1 MHQEEHLDSD
11 VESVIDDNTISYHQY
26 QLDNEVQDVPTEVSS
41 APPGEIS
48 MITILDDLRTQLD
61 RHLKVNQEQSLV
73 NDSLRAEL
81 ARRKQEMVSLERN
94 KVKHDLDQT
103 IIQRNKRNAE
113 LEEENVLLKSKLSQ
127 NVESINSLK
136 NESKKVVSEK
146 KVLEDKYLEEIVCL
160 KSANKVATEILQ
172 RFQQPTQTIQF
183 QCNDPPPKRANWGE
197 TTPMPKKKQLLFP
210 GTPSYL
216 QIDPHRNHQLL
227 QNNKPNV
234 PINLSTEPEPATES
248 RKPMPKSH
256 TRIMEPIVEPLELT
270 SSVSSSSKVT
280 MISRFNDC
288 KLSDRKA
295 GSNGISGIFEC

>member
-11 VESVIDDNTISYHQY
+11 VESDIDDNTISYHQY
-26 QLDNEVQDVPTEVSS
+26 QLDNKVQDVPTEVSS

-81 ARRKQEMVSLERN
+81 ARCKQEMVSLERN

-103 IIQRNKRNAE
+103 IIQRNKRNVE

-146 KVLEDKYLEEIVCL
+146 KVLDDKYLEERVCL
-160 KSANKVATEILQ
+160 KSANKS
-172 RFQQPTQTIQF
+172 
-183 QCNDPPPKRANWGE
+183 CNRNFAKNS
-197 TTPMPKKKQLLFP
+197 TTNTNYSM
-210 GTPSYL
+210 
-216 QIDPHRNHQLL
+216 
-227 QNNKPNV
+227 
-234 PINLSTEPEPATES
+234 
-248 RKPMPKSH
+248 
-256 TRIMEPIVEPLELT
+256 
-270 SSVSSSSKVT
+270 
-280 MISRFNDC
+280 
-288 KLSDRKA
+288 
-295 GSNGISGIFEC
+295 